1 MDDKNSPDKP
11 SGTLARS
18 AGSGLTKDI
27 YAPNPQGKGQVGFL
41 QDWHYSSP
49 RTVVAKPSGQLMA
62 DYFTSLL
69 VLSADFKF
77 KPAFGT
83 SYYLYRDEPR
93 WMLSLISPDEWNT
106 PDKHTGFVGTCQ
118 LHEDSTWSIEPGEN
132 LLKRGP
138 VAEAVG
144 SYYEGFVEKLKTHAA
159 LEDELPIYEGHLP
172 YYQRLFAAAL
182 SRSLKAS
189 MAQGGQLSRE
199 SLQWLE
205 ALPGDAG
212 RFLLASTH
220 RQ

>member
-1 MDDKNSPDKP
+1 MEDKDSPKKP
-11 SGTLARS
+11 SGSLAPRS
-18 AGSGLTKDI
+18 ATGIAKDI

-49 RTVVAKPSGQLMA
+49 RAVVAKPSGQLLA

-83 SYYLYRDEPR
+83 DYFLYRDEPR
-93 WMLSLISPDEWNT
+93 WTLSLVSPEEWNT
-106 PDKHTGFVGTCQ
+106 PDKKAGFVGTCQ
-118 LHEDSTWSIEPGEN
+118 LHEDSTWSIEPGDN
-132 LLKRGP
+132 LARKGP
-138 VAEAVG
+138 VADAVG
-144 SYYEGFVEKLKTHAA
+144 EFYEGFIEKLQTRAP
-159 LEDELPIYEGHLP
+159 LEDELPVYEGNLP

-182 SRSLKAS
+182 SRSLKYS
-189 MAQGGQLSRE
+189 MVQGGQLSRE

-205 ALPGDAG
+205 TLPGDAG

-220 RQ
+220 NP